1 MSRRAR
7 LFSALCRK
15 ASRSARKADARGIGM
30 TLQWMGVAGDI
41 MDVLTFATV
50 RRFRRER

>member
-15 ASRSARKADARGIGM
+15 ASRAARKGDARGLGM
-30 TLQWMGVAGDI
+30 TLQWMNCAGDI
-41 MDVLTFATV
+41 MDVLTFASV
-50 RRFRRER
+50 RRFRRGR

>member
-15 ASRSARKADARGIGM
+15 ASRAARKGDARGIGM
-30 TLQWMGVAGDI
+30 TLEWMDVAGDI
-41 MDVLTFATV
+41 MDVLTFASV

>member
-15 ASRSARKADARGIGM
+15 ASRAARKGDASGIGM
-30 TLQWMGVAGDI
+30 TLQWMDVAGDI
-41 MDVLTFATV
+41 MDVLTLASV